1 MQGIEQKL
9 DECGGISKLV
19 ADSEHLVIVLLSLAD
34 HGFHGQVGK
43 KWIPA
48 TENECLPQ
56 ATHAAVAVS
65 EGMDEFQLIVE
76 YAACDE
82 RMGIGA
88 FQPVE
93 QFLHQRG
100 NAGSGWSEV
109 GDVFP
114 LDDADG
120 GGAEVSGVRGEAL
133 HQKVMRG
140 SALAARL

>member
-100 NAGSGWSEV
+100 NAGGARWAMF
-109 GDVFP
+109 FP
-114 LDDADG
+114 WTMPT
-120 GGAEVSGVRGEAL
+120 EEER
-133 HQKVMRG
+133 KC
-140 SALAARL
+140 SASVARPCIKR